1 MTKAKGYWL
10 TLMRELGLKQSQW
23 QPFWSELEK
32 LYREK
37 HRAYHRLKHIGQF
50 LDHLH
55 QYCRSTPGGAP
66 SPALRIA
73 VFFHDAIYDPTRK
86 DNEYRSWLLAKT
98 FIESVVDEESLKA
111 LLLRDV
117 EAFIMATASH
127 VDKHTVFGV
136 DQEELYLFLDCDL
149 LILASS
155 PRAYEVY
162 CRQIRFE
169 YAHFSDDDYRA
180 GRKAFLSKFVEVPV
194 LFRTTGVKAFADGR
208 ARDNMR
214 RELKKLCP

>member
-1 MTKAKGYWL
+1 MTKAKTYWL
-10 TLMRELGLKQSQW
+10 ALMLELGLKRSQW

-50 LDHLH
+50 LDYLH
-55 QYCRSTPGGAP
+55 RFCASKSGARPGLAQ
-66 SPALRIA
+66 RIA
-73 VFFHDAIYDPTRK
+73 VFYHDAIYDPTRK
-86 DNEYRSWLLAKT
+86 DNEYRSWLMAKA
-98 FIESVVDEESLKA
+98 FIESVIADSVLRA
-111 LLLRDV
+111 QLLRDV
-117 EAFIMATASH
+117 EGFIMATASH
-127 VDKHTVFGV
+127 VDKHAVSGV
-136 DQEELYLFLDCDL
+136 KQEELDLFLDCDL

-155 PRAYEVY
+155 PRAYDVY

-169 YAHFSDDDYRA
+169 YSHFSDVDYRA

-194 LFRTTGVKAFADGR
+194 LFRTAAVKAYADKR

-214 RELKKLCP
+214 RELKQLG

>member
-1 MTKAKGYWL
+1 MTKAKSYWL
-10 TLMRELGLKQSQW
+10 TLMQELGLARSQW
-23 QPFWSELEK
+23 QPFWSELER

-50 LDHLH
+50 LDYLH
-55 QYCRSTPGGAP
+55 AHTVGGNP
-66 SPALRIA
+66 SVALRIA

-98 FIESVVDEESLKA
+98 FIESMIADAVLRA
-111 LLLRDV
+111 QLLCQV

-127 VDKHTVFGV
+127 VDKHAVQGV
-136 DQEELYLFLDCDL
+136 KQEELDLFLDCDL
-149 LILASS
+149 LILAAS
-155 PRAYEVY
+155 PRAYDVY

-169 YAHFSDDDYRA
+169 YSHFSDSDYKA

-194 LFRTTGVKAFADGR
+194 LFRTPAVKAKVDRR
-208 ARDNMR
+208 ARRNMR
-214 RELKKLCP
+214 RELETLS